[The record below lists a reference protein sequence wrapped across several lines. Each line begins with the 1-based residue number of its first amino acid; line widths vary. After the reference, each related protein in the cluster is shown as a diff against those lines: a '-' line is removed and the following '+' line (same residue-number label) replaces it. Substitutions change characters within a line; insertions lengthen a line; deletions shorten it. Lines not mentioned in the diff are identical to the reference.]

1 MKEAIFKC
9 LLGIILVSAVS
20 GCSNNT
26 RAKKEPEATAP
37 KESVRD
43 TVKENYVKF
52 LDEAAAAPITEYE
65 LYDGFRFDM
74 SKKQFNSRYS
84 KYKKKENDYVQIK
97 INNQVYTATVDGKYL
112 DDKMYN
118 LEFTILSVGCG
129 DYKAPSSSDVNSL
142 VNYFSSQYGDYK
154 HLFIRE
160 PLTTGPT
167 HLWKKKNLIVRV
179 SSLYAGSEINSIS
192 LEYEN
197 YPIIRGISKK
207 LSADQMKR
215 IRERA
220 EAKKN
225 NENDPVVGMFKCK
238 KTNDK
243 YLFNG
248 DGTGYFFTG
257 GTNTEFK
264 WSRKDDIVTLTY
276 EAFGKEYLLFDY
288 KKKTL
293 KEDSESYGMLVFE
306 KI

>member
-1 MKEAIFKC
+1 MKEIVIKC
-9 LLGIILVSAVS
+9 LLSISFITAII

-26 RAKKEPEATAP
+26 RTKQEMEGTAN

-52 LDEAAAAPITEYE
+52 LDEAAASPIAEYE

-74 SKKQFNSRYS
+74 SKKQFNLRYS
-84 KYKKKENDYVQIK
+84 KYKKKESDYVQII
-97 INNQVYTATVDGKYL
+97 INNQVYTATIEGKYL
-112 DDKMYN
+112 DDKLYN
-118 LEFTILSVGCG
+118 LEFTILSVGSG
-129 DYKAPSSSDVNSL
+129 DCKAPNSSEMNSL
-142 VNYFSSQYGDYK
+142 VNYFSSQYKDYK
-154 HLFIRE
+154 HMFVRE

-167 HLWKKKNLIVRV
+167 HLWKKKNMIVKL

-192 LEYEN
+192 LEFDN

-207 LSADQMKR
+207 MSAEQMKR
-215 IRERA
+215 IRERV

-225 NENDPVVGMFKCK
+225 NESDPVVGMFKCK

-243 YLFNG
+243 YIFND

-257 GTNTEFK
+257 GSNTEFK
-264 WSRKDDIVTLTY
+264 WSRKNDLVTLTY
-276 EAFGKEYLLFDY
+276 EAYGKEYLLFDE

-293 KEDSESYGMLVFE
+293 KEDSESYGILIFE

>member
-1 MKEAIFKC
+1 MKEIVFKC
-9 LLGIILVSAVS
+9 LLGISFVSAIV
-20 GCSNNT
+20 GCSNKT
-26 RAKKEPEATAP
+26 RTKQDSEGTAK

-52 LDEAAAAPITEYE
+52 LDEAAASPITEYE
-65 LYDGFRFDM
+65 LFDGFHFDM
-74 SKKQFNSRYS
+74 SKKQFNLRYS
-84 KYKKKENDYVQIK
+84 KYKKKESDYVQII
-97 INNQVYTATVDGKYL
+97 INNQVYTATIEGKYL
-112 DDKMYN
+112 DDKLYN
-118 LEFTILSVGCG
+118 LEFTILSVGSG
-129 DYKAPSSSDVNSL
+129 DYKAPSNSEMNSL
-142 VNYFSSQYGDYK
+142 VNYFSSQYNDYK
-154 HLFIRE
+154 HMFVRE

-167 HLWKKKNLIVRV
+167 HLWKKKNTIVKL

-192 LEYEN
+192 LEFEN

-207 LSADQMKR
+207 MSAEQMKR
-215 IRERA
+215 IRERV

-243 YLFNG
+243 YIFND

-257 GTNTEFK
+257 GTNSEFK
-264 WSRKDDIVTLTY
+264 WSRKNDLVTLTY
-276 EAFGKEYLLFDY
+276 EAYGKEYLLFDE

-293 KEDSESYGMLVFE
+293 KEDSESYGILIFE